1 MTTIRPLVAV
11 LVAVAGLATSAEA
24 RAPDTAHGREIA
36 LNGTPGGAQACASC
50 HKLDGT
56 GDTSGAFPRLTGQAE
71 FYLYKQLTDY
81 ADGLRDNQVMAPIAQ
96 HLSEAEKQDVAGW
109 YASAS
114 GPFMPPQTGDGR
126 LIERGGML
134 SAVGSAENNIA
145 ACSNCHGRAGAGMP
159 PSFPS
164 LAGQYARYIRD
175 QFAAWKDG
183 SRRNDPLDVMRD
195 IAARLP
201 DGDVNAV
208 AEYFA
213 RAYPSER

>member
-1 MTTIRPLVAV
+1 MTALRRPIAILIA
-11 LVAVAGLATSAEA
+11 LAGLATSAEA
-24 RAPDTAHGREIA
+24 RPPDIAHGRDIA
-36 LNGTPGGAQACASC
+36 LNGTPTGVQACALC

-56 GDTSGAFPRLTGQAE
+56 GDTSGAFPRLTGQAG
-71 FYLYKQLTDY
+71 FYLYKQLKDY
-81 ADGLRDNQVMAPIAQ
+81 ADGLRDNQVMAPIARQ
-96 HLSEAEKQDVAGW
+96 LSETEKQDVAGW

-114 GPFMPPQTGDGR
+114 GPFAPPHTGDAR
-126 LIERGGML
+126 LLQRGGVL
-134 SAVGSAENNIA
+134 SAVGSAENNIP
-145 ACSNCHGRAGAGMP
+145 ACANCHGRAGAGMP

-183 SRRNDPLDVMRD
+183 SRRNDPLDAMRD

-201 DGDVNAV
+201 DGEVNAV

-213 RAYPSER
+213 HTYPPER

>member
-1 MTTIRPLVAV
+1 LTAIRRLVAV
-11 LVAVAGLATSAEA
+11 LVGVVGLAAAAAA
-24 RAPDTAHGREIA
+24 RTPDTAHGREIA

-56 GDTSGAFPRLTGQAE
+56 GETSGAFPRLTGQGG
-71 FYLYKQLTDY
+71 FYLYKQLKDY
-81 ADGLRDNQVMAPIAQ
+81 ADGLRDNQVMSPIAQ

-109 YASAS
+109 YASAP
-114 GPFMPPQTGDGR
+114 GPFMPPQTGDPR
-126 LIERGGML
+126 LLQRGGIL
-134 SAVGSAENNIA
+134 SAVGSAENNIP
-145 ACSNCHGRAGAGMP
+145 ACANCHGRAGAGMP
-159 PSFPS
+159 PSFPY

-183 SRRNDPLDVMRD
+183 SRRNDPLNVMRD

-201 DGDVNAV
+201 DGDLDAV

-213 RAYPSER
+213 HAYPSER

>member
-1 MTTIRPLVAV
+1 MSTIRLLAPALVA
-11 LVAVAGLATSAEA
+11 LLGLAASAEA
-24 RAPDTAHGREIA
+24 RAPDIAHGREIA

-56 GDTSGAFPRLTGQAE
+56 GDTSGAFPRLTAQPG
-71 FYLYKQLTDY
+71 FYLYKQLKDY
-81 ADGLRDNQVMAPIAQ
+81 ADGVRDSQVMAPVAQ
-96 HLSEAEKQDVAGW
+96 HLSETEKQDVAGW

-114 GPFMPPQTGDGR
+114 SPFMPPRTGDAR
-126 LIERGGML
+126 LLQRGGIL
-134 SAVGSAENNIA
+134 SAVGSTENNIP
-145 ACSNCHGRAGAGMP
+145 ACANCHGRAGAGMP

-201 DGDVNAV
+201 DDDLNAV

-213 RAYPSER
+213 HAYPPE